1 MGVVTSGGG
10 VDTVAGPIPEQMT
23 MAVYLFAMLVSAAAA
38 SASAKELPTHFSAM
52 PRDGVPRRYSVT
64 VTSRATTPVLSHAN
78 SKSDGASPCADT
90 FNPSYIPASAGLT
103 TPGLL
108 LRLAGCNSSFMPT
121 GEHIGFAPCDL
132 KSGKCGDVL
141 EDFNFGDGDEDPRA
155 FFCENNTP
163 GCTAGY
169 YYNFYYGQAGSGGPP
184 CAGHLCT
191 VSLKRTRNP
200 LNASSWEFIATLPWH
215 RNGCC
220 IRRKTP
226 PHYCI
231 FGEGSSRKFQQQFSS
246 AGPWPMA
253 GLGMATTMDFDSG
266 VFNYTNW
273 TGVWHGSGSEYGE
286 SGAWLDAMGPGNFE
300 AKLEAGTR
308 PVELSSGDYIHFY
321 AAVAC
326 NSYVKRGNYTVG
338 ASTCYG

>member
-1 MGVVTSGGG
+1 MLAHLLS
-10 VDTVAGPIPEQMT
+10 
-23 MAVYLFAMLVSAAAA
+23 AMLVTATAAAA
-38 SASAKELPTHFSAM
+38 AADGMPRLSAM
-52 PRDGVPRRYSVT
+52 PRDGVPRAYKVA
-64 VTSRATTPVLSHAN
+64 VASRPTTPVVSHAN
-78 SKSDGASPCADT
+78 PKGSGASPCNDT
-90 FNPSYIPASAGLT
+90 FNPSYIPASAGLP

-108 LRLAGCNSSFMPT
+108 LRMASCNSTGMPI

-132 KSGKCGDVL
+132 KTGECGDVV
-141 EDFNFGDGDEDPRA
+141 EGFNFGDGDEDPRA
-155 FFCENNTP
+155 FFCDGTTP
-163 GCTAGY
+163 GCTAGF
-169 YYNFYYGQAGSGGPP
+169 YYNFYYGQAGSGGPGPP

-191 VSLKRTRNP
+191 VSLKRTKTP
-200 LNASSWEFIATLPWH
+200 LNASSWEFIATVPWH

-220 IRRKTP
+220 IQRKTP

-231 FGEGSSRKFQQQFSS
+231 FGEGSSHKFQQQFSS
-246 AGPWPMA
+246 AGPWPMD

-266 VFNYTNW
+266 AFNYTNW
-273 TGVWHGSGSEYGE
+273 TGVWHGPGNEYGE
-286 SGAWLDAMGPGNFE
+286 SGAWLDAMGPGTFE

-338 ASTCYG
+338 ASLYHRVMHCCGHWTLSL